1 MPLYPMRVLKSGVI
15 VWKKRNLKGSWEMEE
30 FGLVSNDDGVCF
42 SIMAR
47 IPRTRFVSE
56 IKLA

>member
-1 MPLYPMRVLKSGVI
+1 VI